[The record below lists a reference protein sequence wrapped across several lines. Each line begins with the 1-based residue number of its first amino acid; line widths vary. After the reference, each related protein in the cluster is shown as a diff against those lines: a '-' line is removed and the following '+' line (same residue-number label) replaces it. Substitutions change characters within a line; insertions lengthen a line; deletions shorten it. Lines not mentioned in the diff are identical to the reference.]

1 MNYSKYYGMYL
12 PEGTD
17 RYNVEEF
24 NANTEKIDEN
34 LYNLT
39 AFERDGRDHIASTSN
54 PHHVTKD
61 QLGLSKVENKTSA
74 EIRGEMTSANVT
86 SALGFTPLMPAT
98 AAPGNV
104 ASASSVGTSTYGARQ
119 DHTHGISVTTGDS
132 NGQIKVAGI
141 NATVKGLGDV
151 AYISKNSSL
160 NEFLRGD
167 GTWASPSESAG
178 GSAFY
183 YQTTEPTN
191 TSVNTVWIG

>member
-1 MNYSKYYGMYL
+1 MNYSRYYGMYL

-34 LYNLT
+34 LFALT
-39 AFERDGRDHIASTSN
+39 SFERDGRDHIASTSN
-54 PHHVTKD
+54 PHFVTKD
-61 QLGLSKVENKTSA
+61 QVGLGKVENKTSA

-86 SALGFTPLMPAT
+86 SALGFTPLVPSTSMPANI
-98 AAPGNV
+98 AASG
-104 ASASSVGTSTYGARQ
+104 SAGSSTYGARQ
-119 DHTHGISVTTGDS
+119 DHTHGISVTTGDAD
-132 NGQIKVAGI
+132 GQIKVAGI
-141 NATVKGLGDV
+141 NATVKGLGNV
-151 AYISKNSSL
+151 AFINKNSSL

-167 GTWASPSESAG
+167 GSWASPSESAG